1 MKKLKANPRITYL
14 AWLLGGSFLTLA
26 TPDRRCVGGRSFYAW
41 VGGVKPSSLH
51 R

>member
-26 TPDRRCVGGRSFYAW
+26 TPDR
-41 VGGVKPSSLH
+41 
-51 R
+51 